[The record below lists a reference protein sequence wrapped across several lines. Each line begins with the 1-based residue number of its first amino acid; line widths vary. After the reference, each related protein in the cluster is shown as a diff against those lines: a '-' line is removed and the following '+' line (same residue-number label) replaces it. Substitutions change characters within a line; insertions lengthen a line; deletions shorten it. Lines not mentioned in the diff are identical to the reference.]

1 MTRWL
6 ERLDGIGRGK
16 FVPFQI
22 ILSPVAWEISPIGK
36 LQVLPRDKKPITQWS
51 NQDEALRE
59 VVQEIDKM
67 VSGLIEWIDIA
78 ILKLVEEL
86 NRQYFQMITTEEE
99 WMNTILA
106 RINYLG
112 VYSNIFNEIKILT
125 EDDSSVW

>member
-1 MTRWL
+1 MARAPGWHRT
-6 ERLDGIGRGK
+6 GK

-22 ILSPVAWEISPIGK
+22 ILSPVAWEISTIGK